1 MENFNQ
7 CKTMLLTVGLEK
19 VIAASPEVLTNQ
31 RRMGKRH
38 TLEVYNK
45 SGKVVFFGGP
55 DVTLETG
62 MPILPNEQRLFPVDN
77 PEGIYLIAE
86 GEADV
91 VIAEYCV

>member
-1 MENFNQ
+1 METFNQ
-7 CKTMLLTVGLEK
+7 CKTMLLTVGLER
-19 VIAASPEVLTNQ
+19 VIAASQEVLTNR

-55 DVTLETG
+55 DVTLDTG
-62 MPILPNEQRLFPVDN
+62 MPILPNEQRLFPVNN
-77 PEGIYLIAE
+77 PEGVYLIAE
-86 GEADV
+86 EKADV

>member
-1 MENFNQ
+1 MERFNQ
-7 CKTMLLTVGLEK
+7 CKTMRLTVGIER
-19 VIAASPEVLTNQ
+19 VVAASKEVLTKQ
-31 RRMGKRH
+31 RRIGRRH

-45 SGKVVFFGGP
+45 SDRQVFFGGP

-62 MPILPNEQRLFPVDN
+62 MPIMPNEQRLFPVDD
-77 PEGIYLIAE
+77 PEGIYLIAV

>member
-7 CKTMLLTVGLEK
+7 LKTMLLTVGLEK
-19 VIAASPEVLTNQ
+19 VVAASPQVLTNQ

-77 PEGIYLIAE
+77 PEGVYLIAE